1 MLQCTLT
8 NLYMNKFED
17 NSHTNYTRVSHLD
30 MDTLD
35 TTDTPDTLDTLAT
48 ADIPDTLAL
57 ARLDREFQGWFL
69 SFFHSSVN
77 LAQPYNI
84 SVVILEYLCITSRL
98 IFTSSNDR
106 WVCL

>member
-1 MLQCTLT
+1 
-8 NLYMNKFED
+8 MNKFED
-17 NSHTNYTRVSHLD
+17 NIDTNYTRVSHLD

-35 TTDTPDTLDTLAT
+35 TTDTPDTLDTLDT
-48 ADIPDTLAL
+48 ADTPDTLAL

-77 LAQPYNI
+77 PAHPYNI

-98 IFTSSNDR
+98 IFTSSDDR